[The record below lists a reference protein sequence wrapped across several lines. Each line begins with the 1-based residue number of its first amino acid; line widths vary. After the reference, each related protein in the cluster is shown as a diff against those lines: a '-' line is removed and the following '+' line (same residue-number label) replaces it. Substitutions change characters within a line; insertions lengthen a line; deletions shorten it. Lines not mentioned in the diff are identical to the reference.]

1 MTTMAHKHNQ
11 DAKVVDE
18 ITAKLST
25 YLADHAVLYMKTL
38 NFHWNMIGPH
48 FFVFHRLLEE
58 QYTELAMALDEI
70 AEHIR
75 SFDRLAPG
83 SMQEFVQLARL
94 KESKNTLSQDE
105 MVHDLIASNEMMT
118 EFCSELIAL
127 SDHCKDPAT
136 TDLLTQ
142 RLKVHEKAAWLL
154 RSHYKK

>member
-1 MTTMAHKHNQ
+1 MTTMAHKHNL
-11 DAKVVDE
+11 DAKIVDE
-18 ITAKLST
+18 IVSKLST
-25 YLADHAVLYMKTL
+25 FLADHAVLYMKTL

-58 QYTELAMALDEI
+58 QYTELAISLDEI

-83 SMQEFVQLARL
+83 SMQEFLQLARL
-94 KESKNTLSQDE
+94 KESPNTLSQDE
-105 MVHDLIASNEMMT
+105 MIYELIASNEMMS
-118 EFCSELIAL
+118 ENCSELIAFA
-127 SDHCKDPAT
+127 DRCKAPAT

-142 RLKVHEKAAWLL
+142 RLKIHEKAAWLL